1 MRRKRAGLGV
11 HQLTLVAMDAGPF
24 GAKGEALR
32 GGGRRGEGLCRR
44 AGEVSQPISRRLVAL
59 KGVILAAGKGTR
71 MLPLTERRPKP
82 LVPVLDRPMVDHIVL
97 GARDAGV
104 DHLALVIDYLGE
116 MIQERYGDGSALGLR
131 IEYLWQAGAKGTGAA
146 TLLAADFVGD
156 EPFFLSWGD
165 IIVAPETYANVLRI
179 WAEEQ
184 PDAILSL
191 NWVADPWE
199 GAAVYVDQAGYI
211 ERIIEKPP
219 RGQSTTNYNNAG
231 IFVLRPE
238 VFEVLRECPVSP
250 RGEVEFPDA
259 VKALMARQR
268 RIRGVEVIGY
278 WSDVARPSAVLDL
291 SSTITQFRSEDGIIV
306 EAGAEVDPGATL
318 TAPVFIGQGCRV
330 GAAEIGP
337 EVSLGP
343 DTMVGA
349 GARLRRVATFGG
361 SGIGEG
367 CVLENVIVEEGV
379 TLAGANVAGTDET
392 PEAIPTPAGA
402 GR

>member
-1 MRRKRAGLGV
+1 M
-11 HQLTLVAMDAGPF
+11 
-24 GAKGEALR
+24 
-32 GGGRRGEGLCRR
+32 
-44 AGEVSQPISRRLVAL
+44 

-82 LVPVLDRPMVDHIVL
+82 LVPVLDRPMIDHIIL

-131 IEYLWQAGAKGTGAA
+131 IEYIWQAGAHGTGAA

-199 GAAVYVDQAGYI
+199 GAAVYVDEAGYVAQ
-211 ERIIEKPP
+211 IIEKPP

-250 RGEVEFPDA
+250 RGEVEFPD
-259 VKALMARQR
+259 
-268 RIRGVEVIGY
+268 
-278 WSDVARPSAVLDL
+278 
-291 SSTITQFRSEDGIIV
+291 
-306 EAGAEVDPGATL
+306 
-318 TAPVFIGQGCRV
+318 
-330 GAAEIGP
+330 
-337 EVSLGP
+337 
-343 DTMVGA
+343 
-349 GARLRRVATFGG
+349 
-361 SGIGEG
+361 
-367 CVLENVIVEEGV
+367 
-379 TLAGANVAGTDET
+379 
-392 PEAIPTPAGA
+392 
-402 GR
+402 